1 LNKGEKME
9 YVTYEDLLNFW
20 NAPNEKIKV
29 VIFDLPN
36 CETCDDFMRD
46 VFEPI
51 ITTDY
56 AEHFDVVKTDIS
68 DSSISFPPI
77 SNPTIYFNIPNS
89 TDEPMPLIR
98 VGGIPESYLRK
109 DLDAMVKIK
118 DEGLSIDEAFNNTPY
133 AEVTSWIQR
142 QLRF

>member
-1 LNKGEKME
+1 ME
-9 YVTYEDLLNFW
+9 YTTYEEALSFW
-20 NAPNEKIKV
+20 NASNEKIKV

-68 DSSISFPPI
+68 DPAVSFPPI
-77 SNPTIYFNIPNS
+77 GNPTVYFNIPNS

-109 DLDAMVKIK
+109 DLDSMVKIK
-118 DEGLSIDEAFNNTPY
+118 DEGLTIDEAFADTPY
-133 AEVTSWIQR
+133 TEVTSWIQR

>member
-1 LNKGEKME
+1 ME
-9 YVTYEDLLNFW
+9 YITYEDLLNFW

-89 TDEPMPLIR
+89 TEEPMPLIR

>member
-1 LNKGEKME
+1 MD
-9 YVTYEDLLNFW
+9 YITYEDALNFW

-29 VIFDLPN
+29 VIFELAN
-36 CETCDDFMRD
+36 CETCDDFMKD

-51 ITTDY
+51 ITSDY

-77 SNPTIYFNIPNS
+77 STPTIYFNIPNS

-98 VGGIPESYLRK
+98 VGGIPEAMLRK
-109 DLDAMVKIK
+109 DLDSMVKIK
-118 DEGLSIDEAFNNTPY
+118 DESLSIDEAFSNTPY
-133 AEVTSWIQR
+133 SEVTSWIQR

>member
-1 LNKGEKME
+1 MDYISYQDAL
-9 YVTYEDLLNFW
+9 TFW
-20 NAPNEKIKV
+20 NTPNEKIKV
-29 VIFDLPN
+29 VIFELAN

-51 ITTDY
+51 ITNDY
-56 AEHFDVVKTDIS
+56 ADHFDVVKTDIAS
-68 DSSISFPPI
+68 HDVSFPPI
-77 SNPTIYFNIPNS
+77 GTPTIYFDIPNS
-89 TDEPMPLIR
+89 TEEPMPLIR

-118 DEGLSIDEAFNNTPY
+118 DEGLTIDEAFANTVY
-133 AEVTSWIQR
+133 SEVNSWVQR

>member
-1 LNKGEKME
+1 ME